1 MSNNRFRDYAH
12 TVLGQ
17 LPTRTAHDFF
27 KNLKANWY
35 FPLSALAFF
44 WPQVQWLVEPEI
56 WHVSLAITFICMI
69 FISGQLTNLWNETR
83 AHGWFVQMWTLLS
96 ACGILLRSQRFAYD
110 ALAGNASFQALV
122 ADSSANMA
130 RFVSVALALGG
141 FLFIYICL
149 CWFWSRLGEMLRD
162 CLLFSKLTRWE
173 WALYILLALAEIL
186 CMARIFFAT
195 TAFYT
200 NDPSGY
206 DIIYTSDS
214 GALVNN
220 MGYLFITFPENDL
233 RQPLFALFAAPFLGA
248 PYFLGQILQL
258 SPTSQAIL
266 VDAVQIVMLVLA
278 NLLLTRLLDL
288 KPLERAALM
297 LITSFTY
304 AQMLGVLMMEQYIVA
319 YFWLALTLALLAAN
333 RETISSNITGGYKP
347 HYIALYGAGSTLLTS
362 LFWTPL
368 HSAHSPFRDFR
379 KWFLDMLKC
388 GFGFIA
394 LLFVFGRY
402 DVFATLIDKIE
413 SLNKFT
419 GKAVPLSGRI
429 EQYTAFIHDI
439 FLTPA
444 ASAGL
449 TGTEPATHI
458 SWMLAPV
465 EQLNLV
471 GLVILALALVS
482 LLLNR
487 HSRAAR
493 MAGCW
498 ILFSLALLVGLG
510 WGTKENGLILYALYF
525 GWAYVLLLF
534 QLLLKLSR
542 YLQATWL
549 LVLFSLLITALLA
562 GVNIPGILEIVHFG
576 LEYFVR

>member
-1 MSNNRFRDYAH
+1 MFSNRIRAAIEHLPAH
-12 TVLGQ
+12 TA
-17 LPTRTAHDFF
+17 RDFF
-27 KNLKANWY
+27 TNLKNNWY

-56 WHVSLAITFICMI
+56 WHVSLAISFFCMLI
-69 FISGQLTNLWNETR
+69 VSGQLPNLWNETR

-96 ACGILLRSQRFAYD
+96 TCGILLRSQRFAYD
-110 ALAGNASFQALV
+110 ALVGNASLQALA
-122 ADSSANMA
+122 ADSSADMA

-141 FLFIYICL
+141 FLFVYICL
-149 CWFWSRLGEMLRD
+149 CWFWSRLGEMLND
-162 CLLFSKLTRWE
+162 CGLFARLTRWE
-173 WALYILLALAEIL
+173 WALYSLLALAEIF
-186 CMARIFFAT
+186 CMARIFLAT

-214 GALVNN
+214 GAIFNH

-248 PYFLGQILQL
+248 PYFLGQVLAL
-258 SPTSQAIL
+258 SQTSQAIL
-266 VDAVQIVMLVLA
+266 LDSVQIVMLVLA

-304 AQMLGVLMMEQYIVA
+304 AQMLGVVMMEQYVVA
-319 YFWLALTLALLAAN
+319 YFWLTLTLALLAAN
-333 RETISSNITGGYKP
+333 REAINSNITGGYKP

-362 LFWTPL
+362 FFWMPL
-368 HSAHSPFRDFR
+368 HSAHSPFHAFR
-379 KWFLDMLKC
+379 KWFLDMIKC
-388 GFGFIA
+388 GLGFIA
-394 LLFVFGRY
+394 LLLAFGRY
-402 DVFATLIDKIE
+402 DVFATLLDKIE
-413 SLNKFT
+413 SLSKFT
-419 GKAVPLSGRI
+419 GKAVPLDGRI
-429 EQYTAFIHDI
+429 EQYSSFVHDI
-439 FLTPA
+439 FFAPT

-458 SWMLAPV
+458 SWVLAPV
-465 EQLNLV
+465 DGLNFV
-471 GLVILALALVS
+471 GLIILALALVS
-482 LLLNR
+482 IVLNR
-487 HSRAAR
+487 HSRASR

-498 ILFSLALLVGLG
+498 ILFSLLLLIGLG

-525 GWAYVLLLF
+525 GWAYILLLF

-542 YLQATWL
+542 YLRAVWL
-549 LVLFSLLITALLA
+549 LVLFSLLITALLI
-562 GVNIPGILEIVHFG
+562 GLNVPGILDIVRFG
-576 LEYFVR
+576 LEYFAR

>member
-248 PYFLGQILQL
+248 PYFLGQVLAL
-258 SPTSQAIL
+258 SLTSQVLLINT
-266 VDAVQIVMLVLA
+266 VQILMLVLA

-288 KPLERAALM
+288 APLERAALM
-297 LITSFTY
+297 LLTSFTY
-304 AQMLGVLMMEQYIVA
+304 AQMLGILMMEQYIVA
-319 YFWLALTLALLAAN
+319 YFWLALSLALVDN
-333 RETISSNITGGYKP
+333 TRTGEQERF
-347 HYIALYGAGSTLLTS
+347 HTMALYGAGSTLLTS
-362 LFWTPL
+362 FFWAPL
-368 HSAHSPFRDFR
+368 YSAHSPFRAFR
-379 KWFLDMLKC
+379 KWLVDMVKC
-388 GFGFIA
+388 GLGFI
-394 LLFVFGRY
+394 LLLLAFGRY
-402 DVFATLIDKIE
+402 DVLATLPEKID

-419 GKAVPLSGRI
+419 GKSISLGGRV

-439 FLTPA
+439 FLAPA

-458 SWMLAPV
+458 SWMHAPV
-465 EQLNLV
+465 DGLNLA
-471 GLVILALALVS
+471 GLVIFALALASLV
-482 LLLNR
+482 LNR

-498 ILFSLALLVGLG
+498 VLFSIVLLVGLG
-510 WGTKENGLILYALYF
+510 WGTQENGLILYALYF
-525 GWAYVLLLF
+525 SWAYILLLF
-534 QLLLKLSR
+534 LLLLRLSR
-542 YLQATWL
+542 YLNARWL
-549 LVLFSLLITALLA
+549 LVLFSLIIVALLA
-562 GVNIPGILEIVHFG
+562 GVNIPGILDIVRFG
-576 LEYFVR
+576 LDYFPR

>member
-233 RQPLFALFAAPFLGA
+233 RQPLFAVFAAPFIGA

-258 SPTSQAIL
+258 SLTSQAIL
-266 VDAVQIVMLVLA
+266 LAAVQIVMLALA
-278 NLLLTRLLDL
+278 NLLLTQLLDL
-288 KPLERAALM
+288 SPFERASFILV
-297 LITSFTY
+297 ISFTY
-304 AQMLGVLMMEQYIVA
+304 AQMLALLMMEQYIVA
-319 YFWLALTLALLAAN
+319 YFWLCLTLALIAQKRRAE
-333 RETISSNITGGYKP
+333 RYKP
-347 HYIALYGAGSTLLTS
+347 DYVALYGAGSTLLTS
-362 LFWTPL
+362 LFWAPLCSVHTPF
-368 HSAHSPFRDFR
+368 SAFR
-379 KWFLDMLKC
+379 KWFADMFKC
-388 GFGFIA
+388 GFGFLA
-394 LLFVFGRY
+394 LLLAFGRY
-402 DVFATLIDKIE
+402 DVLATLIDKIE
-413 SLNKFT
+413 SLSKFT
-419 GKAVPLSGRI
+419 GKVVPLDERI
-429 EQYTAFIHDI
+429 DQFTAFLHDI
-439 FLTPA
+439 FFAPA
-444 ASAGL
+444 ASVGL
-449 TGTEPATHI
+449 TGTAPMQHI
-458 SWMLAPV
+458 SWMLEPV
-465 EQLNLV
+465 KNLSIP
-471 GLVILALALVS
+471 GLVILVLVILS
-482 LLLNR
+482 AVVNR
-487 HSRAAR
+487 RSQSAR
-493 MAGCW
+493 MASCW
-498 ILFSLALLVGLG
+498 VLFSIILLVGLG

-525 GWAYVLLLF
+525 GWAYALLLF
-534 QLLLKLSR
+534 QLLRALTRKLS
-542 YLQATWL
+542 ATWL
-549 LVLFSLLITALLA
+549 LVLFSLILTFFLA
-562 GVNIPGILEIVHFG
+562 AINIPGILDIVRFG
-576 LEYFVR
+576 LEYFAN